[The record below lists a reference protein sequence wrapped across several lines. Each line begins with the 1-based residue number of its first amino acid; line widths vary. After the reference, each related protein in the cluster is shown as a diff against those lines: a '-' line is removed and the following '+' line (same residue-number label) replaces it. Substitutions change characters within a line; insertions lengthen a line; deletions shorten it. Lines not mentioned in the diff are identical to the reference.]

1 LNELKIRQSQRI
13 KPKGFP
19 QRQLLLFLLLVTPYI
34 LTAQKSIHSVKLSIG
49 KDSISNF
56 SNISKYRDTYYTLSK
71 NDRYIFSG
79 TNPDVL
85 HCVDLKSQFKDL
97 VTRSQLKE
105 ELDSSYSNIQWDE
118 IYYQLRN
125 FIYHDGAIHLVG
137 TFAVEYLV
145 SDYRMPL
152 LQWFLIELSPQGNPV
167 KLKALHFD
175 PKDSYARLR
184 YVSSHPL
191 FPNGP
196 ILELNYNDELSALPY
211 LHFLKDDSMT
221 IRPEIAY
228 NQKLSNVFNLSI
240 STVRWTCTI
249 EDSSLGFSKPTH
261 LYSTGLEI
269 IDLNTLKP
277 LFISDSLYGIYS
289 VPMKMNGELCVMGV
303 RLNED
308 ETKIVDFKMINILT
322 KKMSP
327 IPDAFKMAGRFVYH
341 LDGRIENLNRV
352 TLLRHEGLDWY
363 LDTIELD

>member
-1 LNELKIRQSQRI
+1 LAIPRD
-13 KPKGFP
+13 
-19 QRQLLLFLLLVTPYI
+19 
-34 LTAQKSIHSVKLSIG
+34 SV
-49 KDSISNF
+49 SNF
-56 SNISKYRDTYYTLSK
+56 SNISKYGNTYYTLAK
-71 NDRYIFSG
+71 NHRYFFIG
-79 TNPDVL
+79 ENPEAF
-85 HCVDLKSQFKDL
+85 HMVDLKLQFKDL
-97 VTRSQLKE
+97 IAQSEIKK
-105 ELDSSYSNIQWDE
+105 ELDSSHKSILWDE

-137 TFAVEYLV
+137 TFAVEFIV

-152 LQWFLIELSPQGNPV
+152 LQWFLIELSPKGDPV

-175 PKDSYARLR
+175 PKDSFARLR
-184 YVSSHPL
+184 YASSHPL

-196 ILELNYNDELSALPY
+196 ILEVNYNDELSALPY

-240 STVRWTCTI
+240 NTVRWTCSI
-249 EDSSLGFSKPTH
+249 EDSTLGFSRPTH

-269 IDLNTLKP
+269 IDLATLKP

-289 VPMKMNGELCVMGV
+289 VPMKLNGELCVMGV

-327 IPDAFKMAGRFVYH
+327 IPDAFKMTGRFVYH